1 MFHPVIPA
9 APIVG
14 FPIPIHWGNGDAAV
28 CPPPG
33 AHYPITLAAGYT
45 FPNPTL
51 TASGQT
57 NVAFVTAVNCV
68 QPIYAV
74 PATSSH
80 HIQSQYQVAPLPQ
93 TEPVDLSL
101 PAVKAVDQLFLNP
114 GQNISA
120 SSQTTSIT
128 LNHVSQ
134 GAANISP
141 VSQIVTICHNS
152 MQHPPVSQVLF
163 ISQASIAQV
172 ALTSSGSECPA
183 HENRSHSNTTSTSQ
197 SQALTGLPPSP
208 RPPSIEFGGPIVF
221 SNSPEDSNKLFK
233 NTHKDVFISDVSVNK
248 EVVIDMEAL
257 NISHIVN
264 SQQIEKQNTNVDDVI
279 IHSTQSPAVHVTSSP
294 VNTSAGSSSAVA
306 SIPCK
311 SQEPSANVAEKNTSS
326 SGVDKLQQA
335 PTPPAKM
342 WSSLFGSKGSR
353 TLAPSAAVMSSPAE
367 TATAALPNALLTD
380 EVKSVKYWQDQE
392 RTAEVRQTF
401 VATDK
406 FVPVTVQNDP
416 LAQKI
421 LGKCVLLGTSHIKS
435 LCTRQ
440 SRHE

>member
-1 MFHPVIPA
+1 M
-9 APIVG
+9 
-14 FPIPIHWGNGDAAV
+14 
-28 CPPPG
+28 
-33 AHYPITLAAGYT
+33 
-45 FPNPTL
+45 
-51 TASGQT
+51 
-57 NVAFVTAVNCV
+57 
-68 QPIYAV
+68 
-74 PATSSH
+74 
-80 HIQSQYQVAPLPQ
+80 
-93 TEPVDLSL
+93 
-101 PAVKAVDQLFLNP
+101 
-114 GQNISA
+114 
-120 SSQTTSIT
+120 
-128 LNHVSQ
+128 
-134 GAANISP
+134 
-141 VSQIVTICHNS
+141 
-152 MQHPPVSQVLF
+152 
-163 ISQASIAQV
+163 
-172 ALTSSGSECPA
+172 
-183 HENRSHSNTTSTSQ
+183 
-197 SQALTGLPPSP
+197 
-208 RPPSIEFGGPIVF
+208 F

-257 NISHIVN
+257 NISDIVN

-294 VNTSAGSSSAVA
+294 VNTSACSSSAVA

-311 SQEPSANVAEKNTSS
+311 SQESSANVAEKNTSS